1 MVAAGIPERHR
12 ALLEQGGE
20 ADYSFTLT
28 GVARFR
34 GSVFRCRGALAAVY
48 RVVADE
54 VPSLDALGL
63 PASAAKLAALGSGLV
78 LTSGPVGS
86 GKSTTMAA
94 ILDRINRTRA
104 VHIVTVED
112 PVEVIHQNRRALV
125 TQRQVGS
132 DTNSFHAALRSVLRS
147 DPDVVMIGEVRDRE
161 TVDAALRVSE
171 TGHLAL
177 ATIHARSALHAL
189 TSVVEMFPA
198 SQHRQARIRL
208 SASLETIYCQRLVP
222 RADGRGR
229 VLAVEQLAPTAAARN
244 LIREDKLHQ
253 LFAVMDA
260 GAGQGAV
267 VSLNEALASL
277 CRRGNRY
284 PERRPR
290 RIERTGELDR
300 RAPVRNQRPRLAA
313 CGKTHAAFDRR
324 SIPAEPLRFAAF
336 CVAFRSKYTRYS
348 SLTRLVSR
356 APHRPRRSPGFHHRL
371 PGAGGQ
377 GRAAR
382 FSRRGLERRC
392 IPTQTPPTGRTG
404 PHHSRRSR
412 HVVHRVRVPHAAVG
426 ETSVIFRSAGL
437 ARTSSGVIRGVS
449 DWISLK
455 SVSRR
460 KIAVTVRQLG
470 VMVGAGLPLAES
482 LSVLQHQEE
491 NRRLRTTVEMIAR
504 DVESGSSLAMAM
516 SRHPRIFG
524 RLAVAMTSIG
534 EASGRLDQSLLRL
547 ATELEKAAAVTQHVR
562 GSCSPI
568 PWSWAPSERSWFR

>member
-1 MVAAGIPERHR
+1 MSDRLRVSPPSDPSGPREGLARLLKHLVSLGGSDLHLSPGAVPRLRIDGRLIQVEGEPLPAGVVEPMVAAGIPERHR

-63 PASAAKLAALGSGLV
+63 PVSAAGLAALGSGLV

-132 DTNSFHAALRSVLRS
+132 DTNSFHTALRSILRS

-189 TSVVEMFPA
+189 TRVVEMFPA

-229 VLAVEQLAPTAAARN
+229 VLAVEQLAPTPAARN

-260 GAGQGAV
+260 GAGRGTV

-277 CRRGNRY
+277 CRRGIVTRS
-284 PERRPR
+284 
-290 RIERTGELDR
+290 D
-300 RAPVRNQRPRLAA
+300 ALAA
-313 CGKTHAAFDRR
+313 
-324 SIPAEPLRFAAF
+324 SNEP
-336 CVAFRSKYTRYS
+336 V
-348 SLTRLVSR
+348 SLT
-356 APHRPRRSPGFHHRL
+356 
-371 PGAGGQ
+371 
-377 GRAAR
+377 AA
-382 FSRRGLERRC
+382 L
-392 IPTQTPPTGRTG
+392 
-404 PHHSRRSR
+404 
-412 HVVHRVRVPHAAVG
+412 
-426 ETSVIFRSAGL
+426 RSATNG
-437 ARTSSGVIRGVS
+437 RG
-449 DWISLK
+449 
-455 SVSRR
+455 
-460 KIAVTVRQLG
+460 
-470 VMVGAGLPLAES
+470 
-482 LSVLQHQEE
+482 
-491 NRRLRTTVEMIAR
+491 
-504 DVESGSSLAMAM
+504 
-516 SRHPRIFG
+516 
-524 RLAVAMTSIG
+524 
-534 EASGRLDQSLLRL
+534 
-547 ATELEKAAAVTQHVR
+547 
-562 GSCSPI
+562 
-568 PWSWAPSERSWFR
+568 